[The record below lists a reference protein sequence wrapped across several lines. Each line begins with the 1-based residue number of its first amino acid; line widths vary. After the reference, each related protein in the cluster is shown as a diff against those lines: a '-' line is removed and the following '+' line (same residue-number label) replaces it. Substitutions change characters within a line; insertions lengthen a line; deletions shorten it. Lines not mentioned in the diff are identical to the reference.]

1 MVKNKKGGKKSRR
14 TKHIHDD
21 IAIDYKTDGQE
32 YGQVIK
38 LLGNNRLQVYCFD
51 GTNRM
56 CNIRGKMRKRIF
68 INKDDIVLVS
78 LRDFQDEK
86 GDIIHKYCEE
96 HKRTLIDNNIISD
109 IDFNNID
116 INSQLSKLNENGENI
131 DKINK
136 TNDNTGYY
144 WSSNG
149 EDNITEDTNVIDL
162 DDI

>member
-14 TKHIHDD
+14 TKHIHDE
-21 IAIDYKTDGQE
+21 ISIDYKTEGQE

-38 LLGNNRLQVYCFD
+38 LLGNNRLSVYCFD
-51 GTNRM
+51 GTKRM

-86 GDIIHKYCEE
+86 GDIVHKYCEE

-116 INSQLSKLNENGENI
+116 ITSQLSKLNENGENI

-136 TNDNTGYY
+136 TKEDNGFY
-144 WSSNG
+144 WSKTG
-149 EDNITEDTNVIDL
+149 EDDITEETNVIDL